1 MHEFAKPLQVYIVED
16 SAILRRVL
24 ASAVEAA
31 GGVLIG
37 SSADAE
43 TAVAELSTLR
53 PDLVLID
60 IGLKSGTGFDVLEAL
75 HRLDPKPA
83 PIKVVLT
90 NHAHEEYRRMSAQLG
105 ASAFFDK
112 TTETSQV
119 LALIGALAGE
129 KRRPWHPAS
138 VAKRSESEKRH

>member
-1 MHEFAKPLQVYIVED
+1 MREFPQPLQVYLVED

-24 ASAVEAA
+24 AAAIEAA
-31 GGVLIG
+31 GGVLVG

-43 TAVAELSTLR
+43 SAIAELSTVR

-60 IGLKSGTGFDVLEAL
+60 IALKSGTGFDVLEAL
-75 HRLDPKPA
+75 EKLDPKPA

-90 NHAHEEYRRMSAQLG
+90 NHAHDEYRRMSAQLG
-105 ASAFFDK
+105 ANAFFDK

-119 LALIGALAGE
+119 LALIGALADE
-129 KRRPWHPAS
+129 KRRPWHPAG
-138 VAKRSESEKRH
+138 VAKRPESEKRH

>member
-1 MHEFAKPLQVYIVED
+1 MREFPKPLQVYVVED

-24 ASAVEAA
+24 AAAIETA
-31 GGVLIG
+31 GGVLVG
-37 SSADAE
+37 SSTDADSAI
-43 TAVAELSTLR
+43 AELSTLQ

-60 IGLKSGTGFDVLEAL
+60 IALKSGTGFDVLEAL
-75 HRLDPKPA
+75 RKLDPRPA

-90 NHAHEEYRRMSAQLG
+90 NHAYDEYRHMSAQLG

-129 KRRPWHPAS
+129 KRGAWRPAS
-138 VAKRSESEKRH
+138 VANRPEGEKRR

>member
-1 MHEFAKPLQVYIVED
+1 MPEFPKPLQVYVVED

-24 ASAVEAA
+24 VSAVEAA
-31 GGVLIG
+31 GGALIG
-37 SSADAE
+37 CSGDAE
-43 TAVAELSTLR
+43 SAIAELSTLR

-75 HRLDPKPA
+75 QKLDPQPA

-90 NHAHEEYRRMSAQLG
+90 NHAYDEYRRMSAQLG

-129 KRRPWHPAS
+129 KRSPWHPTSLA
-138 VAKRSESEKRH
+138 RRPESEKRH

>member
-1 MHEFAKPLQVYIVED
+1 MREFPKPLQVYIVED

-24 ASAVEAA
+24 VSAIEAA
-31 GGVLIG
+31 GGVLVG
-37 SSADAE
+37 CSTDAE
-43 TAVAELSTLR
+43 SAIAELSTLR

-60 IGLKSGTGFDVLEAL
+60 IALKSGTGFDVLEAL
-75 HRLDPKPA
+75 QKLDSRPT

-90 NHAHEEYRRMSAQLG
+90 NHAYDEYRQMSAQLG

-129 KRRPWHPAS
+129 GRGAWHPAS
-138 VAKRSESEKRH
+138 VANRPESEERR

>member
-37 SSADAE
+37 SCADAE
-43 TAVAELSTLR
+43 AAVAELSTLR

-75 HRLDPKPA
+75 QKLDPKPA

-138 VAKRSESEKRH
+138 VARRPESEKRR

>member
-1 MHEFAKPLQVYIVED
+1 MPEFAKPLQVYVVED

-24 ASAVEAA
+24 ASAIEAA

-37 SSADAE
+37 SSAEAE
-43 TAVAELSTLR
+43 AAVAELSTLR

-75 HRLDPKPA
+75 QKLDWKPA

-90 NHAHEEYRRMSAQLG
+90 NHAYGEYRRMSAQLG

-119 LALIGALAGE
+119 LALIGALARE
-129 KRRPWHPAS
+129 KPGPWRGASAGRRP
-138 VAKRSESEKRH
+138 ESEKRR